1 MSMPQRK
8 LTQSYCQVLGINW
21 TKGKPLGQ
29 MLQETVAR
37 HPERPAIIF
46 QDQRY
51 TYREFQRAV
60 DSFAQALID
69 LGLSREDKLG
79 LLLPDW
85 PEYSI
90 ALYACAKLGIIVSPM
105 NPLYRKM
112 EVLTVL
118 NHLEAKALIIPE
130 EWRDFRFVDLL
141 EEIRPQIPSLRHII
155 VKGRPGEG
163 MFSFQTLVSQDWEE
177 KLGAGFL
184 EKYLAQNPVEADDF
198 LEIAYTSGTTGRPKG
213 VMETH
218 NTRMLHSVGIAER
231 IKAGEKDVWL
241 NMTPLFHTTGNCVV
255 QHTAFL
261 TGGTLILL
269 GRYSTEASLREIER
283 SKATIAVGV
292 PTMFIDLMNHPHF
305 EKTDL
310 SSLRFALFTG
320 APMPPEVA
328 LQIVKRFNCGILQG
342 DGTTECGS
350 NVLSLPDSPIELI
363 AQSPGPPLAV
373 GNEVKIVDPHTN
385 RIVPVGVP
393 GEICHRGPTN
403 FLGYYKDPELT
414 AAAVDRTGWF
424 HSGDLGTMDEEGN
437 IRLIG
442 RIKDMIIRGGEN
454 LYPTEIEGVIYIHP
468 KVRECQLVGYP
479 DERLGEKT
487 VACIIPKN
495 AGDQVTREEIYEF
508 MKDKTARFKIPDF
521 VITLEDFPR
530 TASGKVQKFRLRE
543 MAAEKIGS
551 MHRGDR

>member
-1 MSMPQRK
+1 MPRRK
-8 LTQSYCQVLGINW
+8 LTYSYCQILGINRP
-21 TKGKPLGQ
+21 KGQTFGQ
-29 MLQETVAR
+29 MLRETA
-37 HPERPAIIF
+37 ERYPDHRAIIF
-46 QDQRY
+46 QDQKY
-51 TYREFQRAV
+51 TYREFQAAAN
-60 DSFAQALID
+60 SLAQALID
-69 LGLSREDKLG
+69 LGLTRGDKLG

-90 ALYACAKLGIIVSPM
+90 SLYACAKLGVIVSPM

-112 EVLTVL
+112 EILTVL

-130 EWRDFRFVDLL
+130 EWRDFSFVDLL
-141 EEIRPQIPSLRHII
+141 GEIRSEIPSLKHII
-155 VKGRPGEG
+155 VKGKPKEG
-163 MFSFQTLVSQDWEE
+163 MLNFEALLSQNWG
-177 KLGAGFL
+177 KKFGPGFL
-184 EKYLAQNPVEADDF
+184 EKYLQENPVEADDI

-213 VMETH
+213 VVETH

-231 IKAGEKDVWL
+231 IKASEKDVWL

-269 GRYSTEASLREIER
+269 GRYSTELSLRELDR
-283 SKATIAVGV
+283 CKATIAVGV
-292 PTMFIDLMNHPHF
+292 PTMFIDLMNHPNF
-305 EKTDL
+305 GKTDV

-328 LQIVKRFNCGILQG
+328 LQIVKKLQCGILQG

-350 NVLSLPDSPIELI
+350 NVLSLPDSPVELI
-363 AQSPGPPLAV
+363 AESPGPPLAV
-373 GNEVKIVDPHTN
+373 GNEVKVVDSKTN
-385 RIVPVGVP
+385 RIVPVGVL

-414 AAAVDRTGWF
+414 AEAVDEKGWF

-437 IRLIG
+437 IRLKG

-454 LYPTEIEGVIYIHP
+454 IYTTDVESILYTHP
-468 KVRECQLVGYP
+468 KVKECQVVGCP

-487 VACIIPKN
+487 LACIIAKK
-495 AGDQVTREEIYEF
+495 AGEVVTREEVYEF
-508 MKDKTARFKIPDF
+508 MKDKTAKYKIPDQ
-521 VITLEDFPR
+521 VITMEDFPR
-530 TASGKVQKFRLRE
+530 TASGKVQKFKLRE
-543 MAAEKIGS
+543 MAAPKMKG
-551 MHRGDR
+551 R

>member
-1 MSMPQRK
+1 
-8 LTQSYCQVLGINW
+8 
-21 TKGKPLGQ
+21 
-29 MLQETVAR
+29 
-37 HPERPAIIF
+37 
-46 QDQRY
+46 
-51 TYREFQRAV
+51 
-60 DSFAQALID
+60 
-69 LGLSREDKLG
+69 LGLRREDKLG

-90 ALYACAKLGIIVSPM
+90 ALYACAQLGVTVSPM
-105 NPLYRKM
+105 NPIYRKM

-118 NHLEAKALIIPE
+118 NHLEAKALVIPE

-141 EEIRPQIPSLRHII
+141 EEVRTQIPSLQHVI
-155 VKGRPGEG
+155 VQGKPAKG
-163 MFSFQTLVSQDWEE
+163 MHSFQALLSQDWR
-177 KLGAGFL
+177 KKFGAGFL
-184 EKYLAQNPVEADDF
+184 EKYLQDHPVEADDF

-213 VMETH
+213 VVETH

-231 IKAGEKDVWL
+231 MKATEKDVWL

-269 GRYSTEASLREIER
+269 GRYSTETSLREIER
-283 SKATIAVGV
+283 CGGTIAVGV
-292 PTMFIDLMNHPHF
+292 PTMFIDLMNHPRF
-305 EKTDL
+305 EKTDV

-328 LQIVKRFNCGILQG
+328 LQIVQKFKCGILQG

-363 AQSPGPPLAV
+363 AKSPGPPLAV
-373 GNEVKIVDPHTN
+373 GNEVKIVDPNN
-385 RIVPVGVP
+385 RIVPVGVA
-393 GEICHRGPTN
+393 GEVCHRGPTN
-403 FLGYYKDPELT
+403 FLGYFKEPELT

-454 LYPTEIEGVIYIHP
+454 LYPTEIEGVIYTHSR
-468 KVRECQLVGYP
+468 VRECQLVGVP

-487 VACIIPKN
+487 VACIIPKKP
-495 AGDQVTREEIYEF
+495 GDSVTREEIYEF
-508 MKDKTARFKIPDF
+508 MKDQTAKFKIPDF
-521 VITLEDFPR
+521 VISLEDFPR
-530 TASGKVQKFRLRE
+530 TASGKVQKFKLRE
-543 MAAEKIGS
+543 IALEKIKK
-551 MHRGDR
+551 

>member
-1 MSMPQRK
+1 
-8 LTQSYCQVLGINW
+8 
-21 TKGKPLGQ
+21 

-37 HPERPAIIF
+37 YPDNLAIVF
-46 QDQRY
+46 QDRKY
-51 TYREFQRAV
+51 TYREFQGAV
-60 DSFAQALID
+60 DAFAQALID
-69 LGLSREDKLG
+69 LGLSRDDKLG

-90 ALYACAKLGIIVSPM
+90 ALYACAKLGVTVSPM
-105 NPLYRKM
+105 NPIYRKM

-118 NHLEAKALIIPE
+118 NHLEAKALVIPE

-155 VKGRPGEG
+155 VQGKPGKG
-163 MFSFQTLVSQDWEE
+163 MLSFQTLLSQDWG
-177 KLGAGFL
+177 KRFGAGFL
-184 EKYLAQNPVEADDF
+184 EKYLQDHPVEADDL

-213 VMETH
+213 VVETH

-231 IKAGEKDVWL
+231 MKASERDVWL

-255 QHTAFL
+255 QHTVFL

-283 SKATIAVGV
+283 CKATIAVGV
-292 PTMFIDLMNHPHF
+292 PTMFIDLMNHPNF
-305 EKTDL
+305 GKTDV
-310 SSLRFALFTG
+310 SPLRFALFTG

-363 AQSPGPPLAV
+363 AKSPGPPLAV
-373 GNEVKIVDPHTN
+373 GNEVKIVDPNN
-385 RIVPVGVP
+385 RIVPVGVA

-403 FLGYYKDPELT
+403 FLGYFKEPELT

-424 HSGDLGTMDEEGN
+424 HSGDLGTMDGEGN

-454 LYPTEIEGVIYIHP
+454 LYPTEIEGVIYTHS
-468 KVRECQLVGYP
+468 KVRECQLVGIP

-487 VACIIPKN
+487 VACIIPKKP
-495 AGDQVTREEIYEF
+495 GDSVTREEIYEF
-508 MKDKTARFKIPDF
+508 MKDQTAKFKIPDF
-521 VITLEDFPR
+521 VISLEDFPR
-530 TASGKVQKFRLRE
+530 TASGKVQKFKLRE
-543 MAAEKIGS
+543 IAL
-551 MHRGDR
+551 DRAKK

>member
-1 MSMPQRK
+1 MEKRR

-21 TKGKPLGQ
+21 TKGKTLGQ

-37 HPERPAIIF
+37 HPDRPAILF
-46 QDQRY
+46 QDRRY

-60 DSFAQALID
+60 DSLAQALID
-69 LGLSREDKLG
+69 LGLVRGDKLG

-90 ALYACAKLGIIVSPM
+90 CLYACAKLGIIVSSM

-118 NHLEAKALIIPE
+118 NHLEAKALVIPE

-141 EEIRPQIPSLRHII
+141 EEIRPQIPSLQQII
-155 VKGRPGEG
+155 VQGKPGKG
-163 MFSFQTLVSQDWEE
+163 MLSFQTLFSEDWEE
-177 KLGAGFL
+177 KFGPGFL
-184 EKYLAQNPVEADDF
+184 EKYLQDHPVEADDL

-213 VMETH
+213 VVETH

-231 IKAGEKDVWL
+231 MKATEKDVWL

-261 TGGTLILL
+261 TGGALILL
-269 GRYSTEASLREIER
+269 GRYSTETSLREIER
-283 SKATIAVGV
+283 CRATIAVGV
-292 PTMFIDLMNHPHF
+292 PTMFIDLMNHPNF
-305 EKTDL
+305 EKTDV
-310 SSLRFALFTG
+310 SPLRLALFTG

-328 LQIVKRFNCGILQG
+328 LQIVKRFRCGILQG

-350 NVLSLPDSPIELI
+350 NVLSLPDSAVELI
-363 AQSPGPPLAV
+363 AESPGPPLAV
-373 GNEVKIVDPHTN
+373 GNEVKIVDPNSN
-385 RIVPVGVP
+385 RIVPVGVL

-403 FLGYYKDPELT
+403 FLEYYKDPELT
-414 AAAVDRTGWF
+414 AQAVDERGWF

-437 IRLIG
+437 IRLKG

-454 LYPTEIEGVIYIHP
+454 LYPAEIEGILYTYP
-468 KVRECQLVGYP
+468 KVKECQVVGYP

-495 AGDQVTREEIYEF
+495 TEEGVTREEVYEF
-508 MKDKTARFKIPDF
+508 LKDKTARFKIPDL
-521 VITLEDFPR
+521 VITMADYPR
-530 TASGKVQKFRLRE
+530 TASGKVQKFKLRE
-543 MAAEKIGS
+543 IAVDKVKK
-551 MHRGDR
+551 

>member
-1 MSMPQRK
+1 MSGKKRK
-8 LTQSYCQVLGINW
+8 LTRSYCQVLGINW
-21 TKGKPLGQ
+21 TKGKTLGQ
-29 MLQETVAR
+29 MLQETADR
-37 HPERPAIIF
+37 YPDRPAIIY
-46 QDQRY
+46 QDQKY
-51 TYREFQRAV
+51 TYRDFQRAI
-60 DSFAQALID
+60 DSFAQALLD
-69 LGLSREDKLG
+69 LGLAREDKLG

-112 EVLTVL
+112 EILTVL
-118 NHLEAKALIIPE
+118 NHLEAKALVIPE
-130 EWRDFRFVDLL
+130 EWRGFRFADLL
-141 EEIRPQIPSLRHII
+141 EEIRPEIPSLRHII
-155 VKGRPGEG
+155 VKGKPKEG
-163 MFSFQTLVSQDWEE
+163 MSGFEE
-177 KLGAGFL
+177 LLSCGWGKKLAPGFL
-184 EKYLAQNPVEADDF
+184 ENYLKENPVEADDL

-231 IKAGEKDVWL
+231 MKASEEDVWL

-261 TGGTLILL
+261 TGGTVILM
-269 GRYSTEASLREIER
+269 GRYSTETSLREIER
-283 SKATIAVGV
+283 GRATIAVGV
-292 PTMFIDLMNHPHF
+292 PTMFIDLMNHAHF
-305 EKTDL
+305 EKTDV

-328 LQIVKRFNCGILQG
+328 LQIVQRFRCGILQG

-373 GNEVKIVDPHTN
+373 GNEVKIVDPNTN
-385 RIVPVGVP
+385 RIVSIGVP
-393 GEICHRGPTN
+393 GEICHRGPTS

-414 AAAVDRTGWF
+414 LAAVDEKGWF

-454 LYPTEIEGVIYIHP
+454 IYATDVESILYTHP
-468 KVRECQLVGYP
+468 KVKECQVVGIP
-479 DERLGEKT
+479 DDRLGEKT
-487 VACIIPKN
+487 LACIILKK
-495 AGDQVTREEIYEF
+495 AGEVLTREEIYEF
-508 MKDKTARFKIPDF
+508 MKDKTAKYKIPDQ
-521 VITLEDFPR
+521 VMTIEDFPR
-530 TASGKVQKFRLRE
+530 TASGKVQKFKLRE
-543 MAAEKIGS
+543 MAGQKMAEGE
-551 MHRGDR
+551 

>member
-1 MSMPQRK
+1 MEKRK
-8 LTQSYCQVLGINW
+8 LTYSYCQVLGINQ
-21 TKGKPLGQ
+21 TKGRTFGQ
-29 MLQETVAR
+29 MLQEMAER
-37 HPERPAIIF
+37 YPEHTAIIF
-46 QDQRY
+46 QNQQY
-51 TYREFQRAV
+51 TYREFQAAV
-60 DSFAQALID
+60 DSFALALFD
-69 LGLSREDKLG
+69 LGLTRGDKLG

-90 ALYACAKLGIIVSPM
+90 ALYACAKMGVVVSPM
-105 NPLYRKM
+105 NPIYRRM

-141 EEIRPQIPSLRHII
+141 REIRPQIPSLQHVI
-155 VKGRPGEG
+155 VKGKPGEG
-163 MFSFQTLVSQDWEE
+163 MLSFQDLLSQDWQR
-177 KLGAGFL
+177 KFGPGFL
-184 EKYLAQNPVEADDF
+184 EKYLQDHPVEADDL

-231 IKAGEKDVWL
+231 MKASDKDVWL

-269 GRYSTEASLREIER
+269 GRYSTEASLRELER
-283 SKATIAVGV
+283 CKATIAVGV
-292 PTMFIDLMNHPHF
+292 PTMFIDLMNHPNF
-305 EKTDL
+305 EKTAV

-320 APMPPEVA
+320 APMPPKVA
-328 LQIVKRFNCGILQG
+328 LQIVERFQCGILQG

-350 NVLSLPDSPIELI
+350 NVLSLPESPIELI
-363 AQSPGPPLAV
+363 AESPGPPLAV
-373 GNEVKIVDPHTN
+373 GNEVKVVDPQTN
-385 RIVPVGVP
+385 RIVPVGVL

-414 AAAVDRTGWF
+414 TEAVDEKGWF
-424 HSGDLGTMDEEGN
+424 HSGDLGTIDEGGN
-437 IRLIG
+437 LRLKG
-442 RIKDMIIRGGEN
+442 RIKDMIVRGGEN
-454 LYPTEIEGVIYIHP
+454 IYATDVESILYTYP
-468 KVRECQLVGYP
+468 KVKECQVVGYP

-487 VACIIPKN
+487 LACIIPRK
-495 AGDQVTREEIYEF
+495 AGDRVTREEIYEF
-508 MKDKTARFKIPDF
+508 MKDKTAKFKIPDQ

-530 TASGKVQKFRLRE
+530 TASGKVQKFKLRE
-543 MAAEKIGS
+543 MAAQKLK
-551 MHRGDR
+551 GD

>member
-1 MSMPQRK
+1 MKKRK
-8 LTQSYCQVLGINW
+8 LTYSYCQVLGIKQP
-21 TKGKPLGQ
+21 KGRTFGQ
-29 MLQETVAR
+29 MLEETVAQNPDR
-37 HPERPAIIF
+37 AAIIY
-46 QDQRY
+46 QDRRY
-51 TYREFQRAV
+51 TYREFQAAV
-60 DSFAQALID
+60 NSFAQALIN

-90 ALYACAKLGIIVSPM
+90 ALYACAKLGVIVSSM

-141 EEIRPQIPSLRHII
+141 EEIRPQIPSLQHII
-155 VKGRPGEG
+155 VNGKPGEG
-163 MFSFQTLVSQDWEE
+163 MLRFQTLLSQDWEK

-184 EKYLAQNPVEADDF
+184 EKYLAQKPVEADDL

-213 VMETH
+213 VVETH
-218 NTRMLHSVGIAER
+218 NTRMLHSAGIAER
-231 IKAGEKDVWL
+231 IQASEKDVWL

-261 TGGTLILL
+261 TGGTLILM
-269 GRYSTEASLREIER
+269 GRYSTETCLRELER
-283 SKATIAVGV
+283 CKATIAVGV
-292 PTMFIDLMNHPHF
+292 PTMFIDLMNHPSF
-305 EKTDL
+305 GKTDV

-328 LQIVKRFNCGILQG
+328 LQIVKRFKSGILQG

-363 AQSPGPPLAV
+363 AESPGPPLAV
-373 GNEVKIVDPHTN
+373 GNEVKIVDPKPN
-385 RIVPVGVP
+385 RIVPVGVL

-414 AAAVDRTGWF
+414 AGAVDGTGWF

-437 IRLIG
+437 IRLKG
-442 RIKDMIIRGGEN
+442 RIKDMIVRGGEN
-454 LYPTEIEGVIYIHP
+454 IYATDLESILYTHP
-468 KVRECQLVGYP
+468 KVKECQVVGYP

-487 VACIIPKN
+487 LACIIPKK
-495 AGDQVTREEIYEF
+495 AGDQITREEIFEF
-508 MKDKTARFKIPDF
+508 MKDKTAKFKIPDQ
-521 VITLEDFPR
+521 VVTMNDFPR

-551 MHRGDR
+551 IHRGER

>member
-1 MSMPQRK
+1 MEKRK
-8 LTQSYCQVLGINW
+8 LTQSYCQVLGTNR
-21 TKGKPLGQ
+21 TKGQTFGE
-29 MLQETVAR
+29 MLQETAGR
-37 HPERPAIIF
+37 YPEHLAIIF
-46 QDQRY
+46 QDKKY
-51 TYREFQRAV
+51 TYREFRKAV

-69 LGLSREDKLG
+69 LGLARGDKIG
-79 LLLPDW
+79 LLFPDW

-90 ALYACAKLGIIVSPM
+90 VLYACAKLGVIVSPM
-105 NPLYRKM
+105 NPLYRRM

-118 NHLEAKALIIPE
+118 NHLEAKALVIPE

-141 EEIRPQIPSLRHII
+141 EEIRGEIPSLRHII
-155 VKGRPGEG
+155 VKGKPKEG
-163 MFSFQTLVSQDWEE
+163 MLNLEGLLSFDWE
-177 KLGAGFL
+177 KKFGAGFL
-184 EKYLAQNPVEADDF
+184 EKYLTDNPVEADDL

-213 VMETH
+213 VVETH

-231 IKAGEKDVWL
+231 IKASEKDAWL

-269 GRYSTEASLREIER
+269 GRYSTQTSLREMER
-283 SKATIAVGV
+283 CRGTIAVGV
-292 PTMFIDLMNHPHF
+292 PTMFIDLMNHPAF
-305 EKTDL
+305 EKTDV

-328 LQIVKRFNCGILQG
+328 LQIVNKFRCGILQG

-363 AQSPGPPLAV
+363 AKSPGPPLSV
-373 GNEVKIVDPHTN
+373 GNEVKISDPNTN
-385 RIVPVGVP
+385 RIVPIGIP

-403 FLGYYKDPELT
+403 FLGYYKEPELT

-454 LYPTEIEGVIYIHP
+454 LYPTEIEGVIYTYP
-468 KVRECQLVGYP
+468 KVKECQLVGVP
-479 DERLGEKT
+479 DDRLGEKT
-487 VACIIPKN
+487 VACIISKK
-495 AGDQVTREEIYEF
+495 AGDPVTREEIYEF
-508 MKDKTARFKIPDF
+508 MKDKTAKFKIPDS
-521 VITLEDFPR
+521 VITMEDFPR
-530 TASGKVQKFRLRE
+530 TASGKVQKFKLRE
-543 MAAEKIGS
+543 MAVQPEKKE
-551 MHRGDR
+551 

>member
-1 MSMPQRK
+1 MEKRK
-8 LTQSYCQVLGINW
+8 LTYSYCQVLGINQ
-21 TKGKPLGQ
+21 TKGRTFGQ
-29 MLQETVAR
+29 MLQEMAER
-37 HPERPAIIF
+37 YPEHTAIIF
-46 QDQRY
+46 QNQQY
-51 TYREFQRAV
+51 TYREFQAAV
-60 DSFAQALID
+60 DSFALALFD
-69 LGLSREDKLG
+69 LGLTRGDKLG

-90 ALYACAKLGIIVSPM
+90 ALYACAKMGVVVSPM
-105 NPLYRKM
+105 NPIYRRM

-141 EEIRPQIPSLRHII
+141 RKIRPQIPSLQHVI
-155 VKGRPGEG
+155 VKGKPGEG
-163 MFSFQTLVSQDWEE
+163 MLSFQDLLSQDWQR
-177 KLGAGFL
+177 KFGPGFL
-184 EKYLAQNPVEADDF
+184 EKYLQDHPVEADDL

-231 IKAGEKDVWL
+231 MKASDKDVWL

-269 GRYSTEASLREIER
+269 GRYSTEASLRELER
-283 SKATIAVGV
+283 CKATIAVGV
-292 PTMFIDLMNHPHF
+292 PTMFIDLMHHPNF
-305 EKTDL
+305 GKTAV

-320 APMPPEVA
+320 APMPPKVA
-328 LQIVKRFNCGILQG
+328 LQIVERFQCGILQG

-350 NVLSLPDSPIELI
+350 NVLSLPESPIELI
-363 AQSPGPPLAV
+363 AESPGPPLAV
-373 GNEVKIVDPHTN
+373 GNEVKVVDPQTN
-385 RIVPVGVP
+385 RIVPVGVL

-414 AAAVDRTGWF
+414 TGAVDEKGWF
-424 HSGDLGTMDEEGN
+424 HSGDLGTMDEGGN
-437 IRLIG
+437 LRLKG
-442 RIKDMIIRGGEN
+442 RIKDMIVRGGEN
-454 LYPTEIEGVIYIHP
+454 IYATDVESILYTYP
-468 KVRECQLVGYP
+468 KVKECQVVGYP

-487 VACIIPKN
+487 LACIIPRK
-495 AGDQVTREEIYEF
+495 AGDRVTREEIYEF
-508 MKDKTARFKIPDF
+508 MKDKTAKFKIPDQ

-530 TASGKVQKFRLRE
+530 TASGKVQKFKLRE
-543 MAAEKIGS
+543 MTAQKLK
-551 MHRGDR
+551 GD

>member
-1 MSMPQRK
+1 MPRRK
-8 LTQSYCQVLGINW
+8 LTYSYCQILGINHS
-21 TKGKPLGQ
+21 KGQTFGQ
-29 MLQETVAR
+29 MLRETA
-37 HPERPAIIF
+37 ERYPDHSAIIF
-46 QDQRY
+46 QNQKY
-51 TYREFQRAV
+51 TYREFQAAT

-69 LGLSREDKLG
+69 LGLTRGDKLG

-90 ALYACAKLGIIVSPM
+90 ALYACAKLGVIVSPM

-141 EEIRPQIPSLRHII
+141 GEIRLEIPSLKHII
-155 VKGRPGEG
+155 VKGKPKEG
-163 MFSFQTLVSQDWEE
+163 MLSFDALLSQNWE
-177 KLGAGFL
+177 KKFGPGFL
-184 EKYLAQNPVEADDF
+184 EKYLQKEPVEADDI

-213 VMETH
+213 VVETH
-218 NTRMLHSVGIAER
+218 NTRMLHSVGIAGR
-231 IKAGEKDVWL
+231 IKASEKDVWL

-269 GRYSTEASLREIER
+269 GRYSTELSLRELDR
-283 SKATIAVGV
+283 CRATIAVGV
-292 PTMFIDLMNHPHF
+292 PTMFIDLMNHPNF
-305 EKTDL
+305 GKTDV

-328 LQIVKRFNCGILQG
+328 LQIVKKFECGILQG

-350 NVLSLPDSPIELI
+350 NVLSLPDSPVELI
-363 AQSPGPPLAV
+363 AESPGPPLAV
-373 GNEVKIVDPHTN
+373 GNEVKIVDPQTK
-385 RIVPVGVP
+385 RIVPVGVL

-414 AAAVDRTGWF
+414 AEAVDERGWF

-437 IRLIG
+437 IRLKG

-454 LYPTEIEGVIYIHP
+454 IYATDVESILYTHP
-468 KVRECQLVGYP
+468 KVKECQVVGYP

-487 VACIIPKN
+487 LACIIPKK
-495 AGDQVTREEIYEF
+495 AGEVLTREEVYEF
-508 MKDKTARFKIPDF
+508 MKDKTAKYKIPDE
-521 VITLEDFPR
+521 VVTLDDFPR

-543 MAAEKIGS
+543 MAGEKLGS
-551 MHRGDR
+551 IHRRDR

>member
-1 MSMPQRK
+1 VEKRR
-8 LTQSYCQVLGINW
+8 LTQSYCQVLGINR
-21 TKGKPLGQ
+21 TKRKTLGQ

-37 HPERPAIIF
+37 YPDHPAIIF
-46 QDQRY
+46 QDQKY
-51 TYREFQRAV
+51 TYREFLRAV
-60 DSFAQALID
+60 DTFAQALID
-69 LGLSREDKLG
+69 LGLSREDRLG

-90 ALYACAKLGIIVSPM
+90 VLYACARLGVIVSPM

-118 NHLEAKALIIPE
+118 NHLEARALVIPE

-141 EEIRPQIPSLRHII
+141 EEIRPQIPSLQHVI
-155 VKGRPGEG
+155 VQGKPGKGMLSLKGLLSKDR
-163 MFSFQTLVSQDWEE
+163 EE
-177 KLGAGFL
+177 EFGPGFL
-184 EKYLAQNPVEADDF
+184 ERYLQDHPVEADDL

-213 VMETH
+213 VVETH
-218 NTRMLHSVGIAER
+218 NTRLLHSVGIAER
-231 IKAGEKDVWL
+231 LGATEGDAWL

-261 TGGTLILL
+261 TGGALIIL

-283 SKATIAVGV
+283 CGATIAVGV
-292 PTMFIDLMNHPHF
+292 PTMFIDLMNHPRF
-305 EKTDL
+305 EKIDV

-328 LQIVKRFNCGILQG
+328 LQMVRKFKCGILQG
-342 DGTTECGS
+342 DGSTECGS

-363 AQSPGPPLAV
+363 AESPGPPLAV
-373 GNEVKIVDPHTN
+373 GNEVKIVDAN
-385 RIVPVGVP
+385 SRIVSVGIA

-403 FLGYYKDPELT
+403 FLGYYREPELT
-414 AAAVDRTGWF
+414 AAAVDRAGWF

-454 LYPTEIEGVIYIHP
+454 LYPTEIEGILYTYP
-468 KVRECQLVGYP
+468 KVKECQVVGYP
-479 DERLGEKT
+479 DERLGERT

-495 AGDQVTREEIYEF
+495 AGEVVNREEIYEF

-530 TASGKVQKFRLRE
+530 TASGKVQKFKLRE
-543 MAAEKIGS
+543 NALKKLNREGERS
-551 MHRGDR
+551 

>member
-1 MSMPQRK
+1 MKKRK
-8 LTQSYCQVLGINW
+8 LTYSYCQVLGIKQP
-21 TKGKPLGQ
+21 KGRTFGQ
-29 MLQETVAR
+29 MLEETAAQ
-37 HPERPAIIF
+37 HPDRAAIIY
-46 QDQRY
+46 QDRRY
-51 TYREFQRAV
+51 TYREFQAAV
-60 DSFAQALID
+60 NSFAQALIN

-90 ALYACAKLGIIVSPM
+90 ALYACAKLGVIVSSM

-112 EVLTVL
+112 EVLTIL

-141 EEIRPQIPSLRHII
+141 EKIRPQIPSLQHII
-155 VKGRPGEG
+155 VNGKPGEG
-163 MFSFQTLVSQDWEE
+163 MLRFQTLLSQDWEK

-184 EKYLAQNPVEADDF
+184 EKYLAQKPVEADDL

-213 VMETH
+213 VVETH
-218 NTRMLHSVGIAER
+218 NTRMLHSAGIAER
-231 IKAGEKDVWL
+231 IQASEKDVWL

-261 TGGTLILL
+261 TGGTLILM
-269 GRYSTEASLREIER
+269 GRYSTETCLRELER
-283 SKATIAVGV
+283 CKATIAVGV
-292 PTMFIDLMNHPHF
+292 PTMFIDLMNHPSF
-305 EKTDL
+305 GKTDV

-328 LQIVKRFNCGILQG
+328 LQIVKRFKSGILQG

-363 AQSPGPPLAV
+363 AESPGPPLAV
-373 GNEVKIVDPHTN
+373 GNEVKIVDPKPN
-385 RIVPVGVP
+385 RIVPVGVL

-414 AAAVDRTGWF
+414 AGAVDGTGWF

-437 IRLIG
+437 IRLKG
-442 RIKDMIIRGGEN
+442 RIKDMIVRGGEN
-454 LYPTEIEGVIYIHP
+454 IYATDLESILYTHP
-468 KVRECQLVGYP
+468 KVKECQVVGYP

-487 VACIIPKN
+487 LACIIPKK
-495 AGDQVTREEIYEF
+495 AGDQITREEIFEF
-508 MKDKTARFKIPDF
+508 MKDKTAKFKIPDQ
-521 VITLEDFPR
+521 VVTMNDFPR
-530 TASGKVQKFRLRE
+530 TASGKIQKFKLRE

-551 MHRGDR
+551 IHRGER